1 MNLTGFVG
9 HALGVVWAQLKLTE
23 LARQAAKKK
32 KRLKRCCMNDS
43 IDL

>member
-23 LARQAAKKK
+23 LARHAAKKK
-32 KRLKRCCMNDS
+32 KRLAGFCMTEP